1 MEDRAKLTRFA
12 WLSVITALITIAL
25 KVSAYLLTDSVGLL
39 SDALE
44 SGVNLVAAIVALV
57 ALIVAARPP
66 DDEHAYGH
74 TKAEYF
80 SGGIEGTM
88 ILIAALLIIG
98 TAVERL
104 LNPQPLQQLN
114 LGLIVS
120 LVAAGLNLVVALVL
134 QRAAHEYEST
144 ALEAD
149 ARHLLTDVWTS
160 AGVLLGIGAVS
171 ITGWQPLDSII
182 GLLVA
187 VHILRAGFQLVDTA
201 VHGLMDTALPEEEQ
215 ALIVSILES
224 YSGDGVQY
232 HALRTRQSGAQRFV
246 SVHIQVPGNWSVQR
260 GHSLLEQIEREMRQ
274 ALPRVSILTHLEPVE
289 DPVSWHDIPLNR
301 RTSEEEAANGR

>member
-12 WLSVITALITIAL
+12 WLSIITALITIAL

-57 ALIVAARPP
+57 ALTVAAWPP
-66 DDEHAYGH
+66 DEEHAYGH

-80 SGGIEGTM
+80 SVAIEGTL
-88 ILIAALLIIG
+88 ILIAALVIVGAAI
-98 TAVERL
+98 ERL
-104 LNPQPLQQLN
+104 FNSQPLQQLN

-134 QRAAHEYEST
+134 QRAAHEYES
-144 ALEAD
+144 AVLEAD

-171 ITGWQPLDSII
+171 VTRWQPLDPII

-187 VHILRAGFQLVDTA
+187 VYILRSGFRLVNSS
-201 VHGLMDTALPEEEQ
+201 VHGLMDSALPEEEQ

-224 YSGDGVQY
+224 YTGNGVQY
-232 HALRTRQSGAQRFV
+232 HALRTRQSGAQRFI
-246 SVHIQVPGNWSVQR
+246 SVHIQVPGDWSVQR
-260 GHSLLEQIEREMRQ
+260 GHSLLEQIERRMRQ
-274 ALPRVSILTHLEPVE
+274 ALPRASIFTHLEPVE
-289 DPVSWHDIPLNR
+289 DPVSWHDISLTRETP
-301 RTSEEEAANGR
+301 EEETQDGP

>member
-12 WLSVITALITIAL
+12 WLSIITALITIAL
-25 KVSAYLLTDSVGLL
+25 KASAYFLTDSVGLL

-44 SGVNLVAAIVALV
+44 SGVNLVAAIVALI

-66 DDEHAYGH
+66 DEEHAYGH

-88 ILIAALLIIG
+88 ILIAALLIVA

-104 LNPQPLQQLN
+104 LNPQPLQQLG

-134 QRAAHEYEST
+134 QRAASEYEST

-160 AGVLLGIGAVS
+160 AGVLLGIGAVRL
-171 ITGWQPLDSII
+171 TGWQPLDPII

-187 VHILRAGFQLVDTA
+187 VHILRSGFQLVNA
-201 VHGLMDTALPEEEQ
+201 AIHGLMDTALPEEEQ

-224 YSGDGVQY
+224 HTGEGVQY
-232 HALRTRQSGAQRFV
+232 HALRTRQSGPQRFI
-246 SVHIQVPGNWSVQR
+246 SVHIQVPGDWSVQR

-274 ALPRVSILTHLEPVE
+274 ALPRVSMLTHLEPVE

-301 RTSEEEAANGR
+301 EAPEEEGTDGH